1 MKKIVAITITLVL
14 LLSACAQATTTAEP
28 VQEEPVIT
36 VEEVQEEIQEVE
48 EPKIELTDLP
58 TPETDTWGLDLKNQ
72 ELIDYVALFADFYQL
87 PRSDNQIEENH
98 DDDITTF
105 SYDVNDIIGIATYV
119 NSDTGAMDSACFYAS
134 TADLTDDET
143 ALLLDYISLYFHV
156 FAEKDSARSYMK
168 SELLTDY
175 FTNPLDETLTSSPI
189 DITKDC
195 IRTCVIYPELE
206 LTLVIDSGMLFIT
219 AVPYER

>member
-1 MKKIVAITITLVL
+1 MKKIVALIIALTL
-14 LLSACAQATTTAEP
+14 LLSACAQTTTAEP
-28 VQEEPVIT
+28 AQEEPVTAAQEI
-36 VEEVQEEIQEVE
+36 QEETQEVE

-105 SYDVNDIIGIATYV
+105 SYDVNDKIGIATYV

-156 FAEKDSARSYMK
+156 FAEKDSSRSYMK

-175 FTNPLDETLTSSPI
+175 FTNPLDETLTSSPT

-195 IRTCVIYPELE
+195 IRTCVISPELE